1 MKGSEDLVKYFPY
14 APDNPQAVIG
24 EQHTIKGGKIRLRH
38 VPTENSI
45 SIEGFTE
52 VPSPAALHMNEFACL
67 YARETG
73 YRESNR
79 IVYFSSAHNEQI
91 IYVNYSA
98 CGTPLTADDA
108 NEIKEHLD
116 SSAEKE
122 LLNEVSHRQFS
133 NDILSLQSSIS
144 AEKTARIN
152 TDDEIFARLETVGGS
167 YTLPTASANVKGG
180 VKIGRGLTMTGEILS
195 ADAQNF
201 TLQVASSSVL
211 GGVKIG
217 TGLEITDDGVL
228 NVTISGGGTV
238 PAPTIQPEGMDFLTY
253 VFMNRQPAE
262 YNSLGKQD
270 FLSYVF
276 ATDNPTVYSEGGGV
290 SKADFIDYVF
300 GGASNG

>member
-1 MKGSEDLVKYFPY
+1 MVKYFPY
-14 APDNPQAVIG
+14 DPDNPQAVIG

-45 SIEGFTE
+45 SIEGFME
-52 VPSPAALHMNEFACL
+52 VPSPAALHINEFACL

-116 SSAEKE
+116 SSAEKDV
-122 LLNEVSHRQFS
+122 LNEVSHRQFS
-133 NDILSLQSSIS
+133 NDILGLRSSIT
-144 AEKTARIN
+144 AEQTARIN
-152 TDDEIFARLETVGGS
+152 TDNEIFSRLATVGGAFE
-167 YTLPTASANVKGG
+167 LP
-180 VKIGRGLTMTGEILS
+180 
-195 ADAQNF
+195 
-201 TLQVASSSVL
+201 VASSSVL

-217 TGLEITDDGVL
+217 NGLEISDDGVL

-276 ATDNPTVYSEGGGV
+276 ANDTPTVYSEGGGV
-290 SKADFIDYVF
+290 SKAEFIDYVF